1 MLLHLKQV
9 LTDTEVAQA
18 RALLKQAP
26 WADGRAT
33 SGQQAAHVKNNLQLA
48 EQSSE
53 STALQQLVMAGLKRH
68 SLFFTAALPKHISP
82 PWFNCYSGAANSYGD
97 HVDASVRYLPN
108 GNSLRADL
116 SCTLFLSDPDTYA
129 GGELVLADAYREESI
144 KLPAGDMILYES
156 DRVHRVA
163 PVHSGQRLASF
174 FWIESMVRGE
184 DQRRLLFNMD
194 YHLRQLRATLGETD
208 SAVVGLSSTYHNLLR
223 MWAGA

>member
-9 LTDTEVAQA
+9 LTENDVAQA
-18 RALLKQAP
+18 RALLQQAP
-26 WADGRAT
+26 WTDGRAT
-33 SGQQAAHVKNNLQLA
+33 SGQQAAHVKNNRQLA
-48 EQSSE
+48 EQSAV

-68 SLFFTAALPKHISP
+68 PLFFTAALPKHISP

-97 HVDASVRYLPN
+97 HVDASVRYLSN

-116 SCTLFLSDPDTYA
+116 SCTLFLSDPDAYD

-163 PVHSGQRLASF
+163 PVRSGQRLASF
-174 FWIESMVRGE
+174 FWIESMVRGA

-194 YHLRQLRATLGETD
+194 HHLRQLRATLGETD
-208 SAVVGLSSTYHNLLR
+208 GAVVGLSSTYHNLLR